1 MLSLACKAPSLVSA
15 AAFLSLGF
23 SLLLVSDLVS
33 ASSVSVF
40 FSGSSV
46 DAMKLPAFFLSS
58 LLVQGPSPQ
67 FPPQQTYLVIL
78 FTSKITKYLEECCE
92 STLILTEKMLTSQ
105 TMQCLG
111 LAVLAL
117 ASPHSVSGDC
127 LPCLSHSSR
136 SRSEPLLTSQPL
148 NLSYYL
154 DDGLCL
160 SLEQKQE
167 IPILLGFLS
176 FTGFLTL
183 HCQEYSITWR
193 GENTEKRS
201 GAAFWRRRSS
211 GWRSLL
217 GGYPYPC
224 VISSHCLQHLLAQ
237 LGLAD
242 GMKAHIHFSIYFF

>member
-1 MLSLACKAPSLVSA
+1 MLTSTTTADAISRYAKAPSLVSA

-40 FSGSSV
+40 FSGSSA
-46 DAMKLPAFFLSS
+46 DAMKLPAGFLPVFAAGVGASAFS
-58 LLVQGPSPQ
+58 IVPS
-67 FPPQQTYLVIL
+67 YLVIL

-136 SRSEPLLTSQPL
+136 SRSEPLLTSQHL

-176 FTGFLTL
+176 FAGFLTL
-183 HCQEYSITWR
+183 HC
-193 GENTEKRS
+193 
-201 GAAFWRRRSS
+201 
-211 GWRSLL
+211 
-217 GGYPYPC
+217 
-224 VISSHCLQHLLAQ
+224 
-237 LGLAD
+237 
-242 GMKAHIHFSIYFF
+242 